1 MQIKERIFLHRMLG
15 ISVGALAVF
24 LLGFAIVPVLI
35 ASASATNQVAGS
47 IDWGVVTLT
56 LDPDYGNGSIGDE
69 GHGDVL
75 FNDITPSSNNVASG
89 GSNYGTLKILK
100 KTVGITSASGKYYTV
115 FLSMEGE
122 NNNLNLQLPG
132 SEVDSQVNIPAI
144 STNSAS
150 FANPQTFS
158 GSGWGF
164 AVPGTTISVN
174 NVTPSYVTPAA
185 TVLGEQIT
193 ANTSDT
199 DIAGASTA
207 YAAVWSPV
215 PVASAAQQIWKAS
228 TNNQYG
234 FGTWKENEGTP
245 EEVTIPGDTVN
256 NHFDIYYA
264 IAADTDQLAG
274 TYANKVVYTALASA
288 SQLDQVSTNM
298 IRDVAFG
305 GEGDVQTLKFDLVE
319 SLPFLEESDIKI
331 VVVPHSTIAAA
342 DYDVSGLSQSNF
354 AECPVVANSLDST
367 SGTYTSVQC
376 TMPSIAS
383 IQAKS
388 GSSSSDVEDGT
399 GIGSFDYWLNVSGY
413 NYNYLSLAK
422 DANSNNV
429 ASFVYAGLQSKYY
442 DAYSAADALATNYA
456 RNGEYVVQDM
466 QQMRGVICDQTN
478 RWNKKWGNMA
488 KLYRYDAIDTDFAWE
503 ADALNI
509 DSDEDGTADTWDPTY
524 HTGKSDKL
532 IYDTTNTLADASY
545 GIQEGIGS
553 FILKDTRDGKRY
565 VVRRLGD
572 GGCWMAQNLDLD
584 LYTGMTLTKADTDIG
599 YDTAIGVGKDV
610 WIIKDGNGAGIDST
624 TNDKDINVGSLSV
637 AWQKTHGIES
647 VKLYRGVWNGTS
659 WDETLVAKCENGTN
673 ETPCYAETQNSTSS
687 DINTITY
694 SVRKTTLNSSL
705 THSFVYTDADGN
717 SNGSTPVSCSYKIST
732 DGVLQVTQD
741 STTEGYCRI
750 ETTGP
755 TLITQKL
762 GQTGY
767 GIAVP
772 EATSATVALA
782 YTALPTDDA
791 YGTVTGVENG
801 ILINTMSADPGR
813 SIASSAGDFRW
824 LETVAD
830 GAHAYDM
837 DNRLITTSFT
847 PPGGTATTDSSTVPY
862 ATERIKVDASSR
874 TTNCQTIGYTSGTL
888 KNEENEPYIFLTC
901 GTDKGTNGNEEGY
914 VTPTADSRQV
924 GNLYNWYAAT
934 AGSGTHERVNGR
946 RAADSICPSGWKLPD
961 NRTGAEKGTFPAI
974 SHAYSLSVDYGGSSS
989 NNGVPIM
996 NIPFSY
1002 SSSMGRYAYETAVY
1016 NAYTTY
1022 HWSSYTRGN
1031 YSAEPQS
1038 YYRNY
1043 YHNGYSPIKR
1053 GTGAYVRC
1061 AARD

>member
-1 MQIKERIFLHRMLG
+1 MQTKDQFGGIKERIILHRMLG

-47 IDWGVVTLT
+47 INWGVVTLT
-56 LDPDYGNGSIGDE
+56 LDPDYGNGSISDE

-115 FLSMEGE
+115 FLSTEGE

-264 IAADTDQLAG
+264 IAADTNQLAG

-342 DYDVSGLSQSNF
+342 DYDVSALSQNNF

-367 SGTYTSVQC
+367 SGAYTSVQC
-376 TMPSIAS
+376 TMPSLANIK
-383 IQAKS
+383 AKS

-456 RNGEYVVQDM
+456 RNGETVVTKM
-466 QQMRGVICDQTN
+466 QEMATSVCNQTN
-478 RWNKKWGNMA
+478 VWNKKWGNMA
-488 KLYRYDAIDTDFAWE
+488 KLYRYDATDTDFAWE
-503 ADALNI
+503 ADAFNI
-509 DSDEDGTADTWDPTY
+509 DSDSDGTADTWDPTY

-532 IYDTTNTLADASY
+532 IYDTTDTLTDVKY
-545 GIQEGIGS
+545 GIQDGIGS
-553 FILKDTRDGKRY
+553 FALKDTRDGKRY
-565 VVRRLGD
+565 VVRRMGD
-572 GGCWMAQNLDLD
+572 GNCWMAQNLDLD
-584 LYTGMTLTKADTDIG
+584 LFNGMTLSAGDTNINED
-599 YDTAIGVGKDV
+599 
-610 WIIKDGNGAGIDST
+610 WILSESST
-624 TNDKDINVGSLSV
+624 LGEAKKGSTSSY
-637 AWQKTHGIES
+637 WQATHGVETVSLYRYTDYDSVNGTWTSTPIES
-647 VKLYRGVWNGTS
+647 CTGGTQS
-659 WDETLVAKCENGTN
+659 L
-673 ETPCYAETQNSTSS
+673 PCYAKTTVAMSGNTPLFYTLDDAGVETASDETNYDNNVAYGKWTINVRKITYNSTTGAYGFTNADSDSCTMYVKKDGTLYDQAGYGFCYVETSGLATILQYGDMANPGYQTRSIPVISKLSS
-687 DINTITY
+687 DGDVTIAADDVVNANRGGSRTVYGYNT
-694 SVRKTTLNSSL
+694 
-705 THSFVYTDADGN
+705 H
-717 SNGSTPVSCSYKIST
+717 
-732 DGVLQVTQD
+732 
-741 STTEGYCRI
+741 
-750 ETTGP
+750 P
-755 TLITQKL
+755 T
-762 GQTGY
+762 
-767 GIAVP
+767 
-772 EATSATVALA
+772 
-782 YTALPTDDA
+782 
-791 YGTVTGVENG
+791 N
-801 ILINTMSADPGR
+801 
-813 SIASSAGDFRW
+813 AGDFRW
-824 LETVAD
+824 RQNADD
-830 GAHAYDM
+830 GAHVFDSGPSYFTSQIADTAIINKPKTASIPVSHALCQTKGYTM
-837 DNRLITTSFT
+837 GTTS
-847 PPGGTATTDSSTVPY
+847 GSLELNGATLSFATCLDS
-862 ATERIKVDASSR
+862 
-874 TTNCQTIGYTSGTL
+874 
-888 KNEENEPYIFLTC
+888 
-901 GTDKGTNGNEEGY
+901 NGQ
-914 VTPTADSRQV
+914 PLADTHMV
-924 GNLYNWYAAT
+924 GNHYNWYAAT
-934 AGSGTHERVNGR
+934 AGRGSHGNTSSPTE
-946 RAADSICPSGWKLPD
+946 SICPKGWRLPYGNSSSKSFIDLMNKTYGAISGMGSDSAILAAPLSYVRGGMFDWGGSAAAAGAF
-961 NRTGAEKGTFPAI
+961 RGAAYEAQYWTGTAAPAI
-974 SHAYSLSVDYGGSSS
+974 AISANDLYFTSGSLNADYRDARGWGGM
-989 NNGVPIM
+989 I
-996 NIPFSY
+996 
-1002 SSSMGRYAYETAVY
+1002 
-1016 NAYTTY
+1016 
-1022 HWSSYTRGN
+1022 
-1031 YSAEPQS
+1031 
-1038 YYRNY
+1038 
-1043 YHNGYSPIKR
+1043 
-1053 GTGAYVRC
+1053 RC
-1061 AARD
+1061 VAQ

>member
-1 MQIKERIFLHRMLG
+1 MQTKDQLGGIKERILLHRMLG

-35 ASASATNQVAGS
+35 ASASATSTVSSAINWGS
-47 IDWGVVTLT
+47 VSLT

-75 FNDITPSSNNVASG
+75 FNDITPSANNIASG

-100 KTVGITSASGKYYTV
+100 KTIGITSASGKYYTV
-115 FLSMEGE
+115 FISTEGE
-122 NNNLNLQLPG
+122 NNNLNLQLSG

-164 AVPGTTISVN
+164 AIPGTTISVN
-174 NVTPSYVTPAA
+174 NVTPSYITPAA

-245 EEVTIPGDTVN
+245 DEVTIPGDTVN

-305 GEGDVQTLKFDLVE
+305 GEGNVQTLKFDLVE

-342 DYDVSGLSQSNF
+342 DYDVSALSQSNF

-376 TMPSIAS
+376 TMPSLTS

-456 RNGEYVVQDM
+456 RNGKTVVTEM
-466 QQMRGVICDQTN
+466 QEMTTPICNQTN
-478 RWNKKWGNMA
+478 VWNKKWGNMA
-488 KLYRYDAIDTDFAWE
+488 KLYRYDATDTDFAWE

-509 DSDEDGTADTWDPTY
+509 DSDSDGTADTWDPAY

-532 IYDTTNTLADASY
+532 IYDTTNTLTDVKY
-545 GIQEGIGS
+545 GIQDDIGS
-553 FILKDTRDGKRY
+553 FALKDTRDGKRY
-565 VVRRLGD
+565 VVRRMGD
-572 GGCWMAQNLDLD
+572 GNCWMAQNLDLD
-584 LYTGMTLTKADTDIG
+584 LFSDMTLSASDTNLNEDW
-599 YDTAIGVGKDV
+599 TLSES
-610 WIIKDGNGAGIDST
+610 ST
-624 TNDKDINVGSLSV
+624 LGEAKKGSISIY
-637 AWQKTHGIES
+637 WQATHGVETVSLYRYTNYDSANGTWTSTPIES
-647 VKLYRGVWNGTS
+647 CTGGTQS
-659 WDETLVAKCENGTN
+659 L
-673 ETPCYAETQNSTSS
+673 PCYAKTTVAMSDSTNQSYYTLDDAGVETAS
-687 DINTITY
+687 DVTNYDNKVAYGKWTIN
-694 SVRKTTLNSSL
+694 VRKIAYDSATGTYG
-705 THSFVYTDADGN
+705 YTDAD
-717 SNGSTPVSCSYKIST
+717 SSSCTMYVKK
-732 DGVLQVTQD
+732 DGTLYDQA
-741 STTEGYCRI
+741 GYGFCYV

-755 TLITQKL
+755 ATILQYGDMTNPGYRTRSLPVITGL
-762 GQTGY
+762 ASDSTATIAANDTINTNRGGSVIATGY
-767 GIAVP
+767 N
-772 EATSATVALA
+772 TH
-782 YTALPTDDA
+782 PT
-791 YGTVTGVENG
+791 N
-801 ILINTMSADPGR
+801 
-813 SIASSAGDFRW
+813 AGDFRW
-824 LETVAD
+824 RQNGDD
-830 GAHAYDM
+830 GAHVYEPGAYYYTNSIADTAIVNQETPAPLNHTRALCQTKGYTM
-837 DNRLITTSFT
+837 GTTS
-847 PPGGTATTDSSTVPY
+847 GSLELNGATLSFATCLDS
-862 ATERIKVDASSR
+862 
-874 TTNCQTIGYTSGTL
+874 
-888 KNEENEPYIFLTC
+888 
-901 GTDKGTNGNEEGY
+901 NGQ
-914 VTPTADSRQV
+914 PLADTHLQ
-924 GNLYNWYAAT
+924 GNWYNWYAAT
-934 AGSGTHERVNGR
+934 AGRGATSATSNPTE
-946 RAADSICPSGWKLPD
+946 SICPKGWQLPYGTD
-961 NRTGAEKGTFPAI
+961 SSTNKSFAYLINGIYGRTGI
-974 SHAYSLSVDYGGSSS
+974 GS
-989 NNGVPIM
+989 NLDVPILAA
-996 NIPFSY
+996 PLSY
-1002 SSSMGRYAYETAVY
+1002 IRGGVYDWGYGYNSAGAARNLTGTGEHWSSTHISY
-1016 NAYTTY
+1016 NAYALY
-1022 HWSSYTRGN
+1022 FNANGLYTH
-1031 YSAEPQS
+1031 YSDRS
-1038 YYRNY
+1038 
-1043 YHNGYSPIKR
+1043 GWGFS
-1053 GTGAYVRC
+1053 VRC
-1061 AARD
+1061 IAQ